1 MGSMLERILLLYA
14 DEQREVFLAEVADP
28 AAPTGHQYD
37 LGDDHG
43 YFICEANPSAP
54 ASGYEV
60 LGKVASYDAAVR
72 LHDVFLKLYASARLA

>member
-1 MGSMLERILLLYA
+1 MIERILLLYA
-14 DEQREVFLAEVADP
+14 DEKREVFLSEIADQ
-28 AAPTGHQYD
+28 ADVGDHQYD

-43 YFICEANPSAP
+43 YFICEADPSAP

-72 LHDVFLKLYASARLA
+72 LQDMFAKRSIVG